1 MLWFSPII
9 VFGQNNLISLILF
22 WHWLATNCSGT
33 VTMQELSVENS
44 ENMQKK
50 KLHFSWNS
58 LQFECL

>member
-9 VFGQNNLISLILF
+9 VFGQNHLISLILF

-50 KLHFSWNS
+50 KLHLVEAACS
-58 LQFECL
+58 LNAW